1 LCDDIRKTSI
11 KGGVDMELVDRVK
24 DVFVKVLRVKSEEI
38 DVNAQLY
45 SNLGCD
51 STEMVEITVALG
63 KTFGVK
69 LVDNEIKKTHSIRE
83 ISEVLKAKGAQ

>member
-1 LCDDIRKTSI
+1 
-11 KGGVDMELVDRVK
+11 MELADRVK
-24 DVFVKVLRVKSEEI
+24 DVFVKVLKVKPEEV

-69 LVDNEIKKTHSIRE
+69 LIDNEIKKTNSIKE
-83 ISEVLKAKGAQ
+83 IADILTAKGVK